1 MLIEHDRLADC
12 AYIYVADDNGGITT
26 VEVST
31 DVNVDVDSSG
41 DIVGVEIFRESR
53 NGDLVRQIIE
63 NFYAPG
69 DNHEHVYY

>member
-12 AYIYVADDNGGITT
+12 AYIYVADDDGGITT
-26 VEVST
+26 IEVST

-53 NGDLVRQIIE
+53 NGDLVHQIIE
-63 NFYAPG
+63 NFSAPG